1 MPQLGESVTEGTVS
15 RWLKAPGDPV
25 ARYEALV
32 EVVTDKVNAEVPSPA
47 SGILDA
53 ILVREGETVPVG
65 QVLARL
71 RLPGEEPGG
80 PVEQAPGAAPGT
92 PATEEE
98 PVQGVAGKVPDLPG
112 QSRSEGGGPG
122 SAAVPEPGSRMV
134 ASQAGATSQLPAPD
148 ADGPAG
154 ALPRGVFSPVVRRL
168 AAEHGFDP
176 REVPGSGRGGRVTRE
191 DVLRFLEQR
200 SAAIQERAAADEL
213 APPPAPEAPAAGL
226 EEPLPAAA
234 GFTAPAAPAAQP
246 TAPGVTPA
254 VPGPASPAAA
264 GRVPDEAAPS
274 PPAPVERLVPSP
286 VRRTIAQRMVQSSQE
301 IPHAWTMVEADV
313 TGLVRLVQ
321 AQGERFRQ
329 REGVRLTYL
338 PFVIA
343 AVVEAL
349 KEYPLLN
356 ASWKDGE
363 ILVHR
368 AIHIGVAVG
377 LEDGLVVPVV
387 RDADQ
392 KNVVGLAR
400 EIRRLVDRARS
411 GQLTLPEVEGAT
423 FTVNNT
429 GAFGSILSYPIINP
443 PQAGILTLEAI
454 VKRPVV
460 LEDDAIAIRS
470 MVNLCLSLDHRVIDG
485 LYAGRFLQKVKA
497 RLEAYGPDSAL

>member
-1 MPQLGESVTEGTVS
+1 MPQLGESITEGTVS

-53 ILVREGETVPVG
+53 ILVQEGETVPVG

-71 RLPGEEPGG
+71 RLPDEEPGA
-80 PVEQAPGAAPGT
+80 PVEEAPGAEAAGAPAAESTRG
-92 PATEEE
+92 
-98 PVQGVAGKVPDLPG
+98 GAGEAFGPFGRTGSDGGGLA
-112 QSRSEGGGPG
+112 RGGGP
-122 SAAVPEPGSRMV
+122 EFGSRGA
-134 ASQAGATSQLPAPD
+134 ASQAEPGPALPARDVNGAT
-148 ADGPAG
+148 GE
-154 ALPRGVFSPVVRRL
+154 LPRGVFSPVVRRL
-168 AAEHGFDP
+168 ASEHGFDP

-200 SAAIQERAAADEL
+200 SAPTQERAADT
-213 APPPAPEAPAAGL
+213 PPPVPQAPAAGA

-234 GFTAPAAPAAQP
+234 EVSAQVVPAARSMAPGAAPPSPGPAPAAPAAQ
-246 TAPGVTPA
+246 A
-254 VPGPASPAAA
+254 PASP
-264 GRVPDEAAPS
+264 APS
-274 PPAPVERLVPSP
+274 PPAPVERIVPSP

-321 AQGERFRQ
+321 AQGERFRE

-343 AVVEAL
+343 AAVEAL

-368 AIHIGVAVG
+368 AIHIGVPVG
-377 LEDGLVVPVV
+377 LEDGLIVPVL

-400 EIRRLVDRARS
+400 EIRRLVERARS
-411 GQLTLPEVEGAT
+411 GQLTVQEVEGAT

-429 GAFGSILSYPIINP
+429 GAFGSILSRPIINP